1 MRHTPLP
8 RERLILH
15 PSERRKAVE
24 EVIDSARARLVLSI
38 YRLDD
43 ADVLAALMR
52 ARRRGV
58 TVEVLVTRRVKGAK
72 AALNVL
78 VAALE
83 AAGFGVKRYTAL
95 PKYHAKYIVADG
107 RVAFVGS
114 LNFTQK
120 CFDYTCDFAVLT
132 RDPDVARGLAHLFDV
147 DYHGKNGDGDFGSRL
162 IVGPDA
168 ARRRYG
174 ELLGR
179 AQRHIRLIDH
189 KLTDIDMLNVIR
201 DRVRAGVSV
210 DILGREDLATLC
222 AHGKLMIVDSQ
233 VAAIGSI
240 ALSPR
245 SLDRRR
251 ELAIVLR
258 DRGTIGVL
266 QDYFDGFKPAG
277 RQRASALAG

>member
-1 MRHTPLP
+1 MRQPSLN

-15 PSERRKAVE
+15 PSERRQAVE
-24 EVIDSARARLVLSI
+24 ELIDSARSRLCLSI

-58 TVEVLVTRRVKGAK
+58 AVEVLVTRRVKGSK
-72 AALNVL
+72 TALSVL

-83 AAGFGVKRYTAL
+83 AAGFGVRRYTIL

-107 RVAFVGS
+107 RMAMVGS
-114 LNFTQK
+114 LNFTRK
-120 CFDYTCDFAVLT
+120 CFEHTCDFAVLT
-132 RDPDVARGLAHLFDV
+132 RDPEVTRGLAHLFDV
-147 DYHGKNGDGDFGSRL
+147 DYHNKNTDGDFGSRL

-168 ARRRYG
+168 ARRQYT
-174 ELLGR
+174 ELLR
-179 AQRHIRLIDH
+179 LAQRHIRLIDH
-189 KLTDIDMLNVIR
+189 KLADVDMLSVIR
-201 DRVRAGVSV
+201 ERVRAGVSA
-210 DILGREDLATLC
+210 DILGRDSLDPLC

-251 ELAIVLR
+251 ELSIVLR
-258 DRGTIGVL
+258 DRASIGVL
-266 QDYFDGFKPAG
+266 QDYFEEFRPAG
-277 RQRASALAG
+277 RQRASAMAG